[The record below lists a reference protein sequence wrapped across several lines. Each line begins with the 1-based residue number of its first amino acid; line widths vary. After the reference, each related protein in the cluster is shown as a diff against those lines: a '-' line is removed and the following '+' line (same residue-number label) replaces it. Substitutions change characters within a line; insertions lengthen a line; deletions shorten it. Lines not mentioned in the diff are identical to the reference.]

1 MSKYWGYS
9 RRPKNWG
16 KMLEVD
22 RELNSERP
30 VKLVKN
36 TPMPAELVSFL
47 LGVLECENQGQ
58 DMASPETESPE
69 MANPETETKI
79 HEQKQ
84 LTKNTVKTVKTKPDD
99 RLIDDSS
106 FSY

>member
-9 RRPKNWG
+9 RRQNNWE
-16 KMLEVD
+16 KILDVD

-30 VKLVKN
+30 VQLVKN
-36 TPMPAELVSFL
+36 TPMQAELVSFL
-47 LGVLECENQGQ
+47 LVVLECENQVK

-69 MANPETETKI
+69 TANPETETKI
-79 HEQKQ
+79 REQKQ
-84 LTKNTVKTVKTKPDD
+84 LTKNTAKTFKTKPDD